1 MVENSQ
7 SKDED
12 KNPQKLGSTFH
23 RTFPLVRSALSQ
35 VLELAVKT
43 VESDGENAKLPRSK
57 IQQSTSLGTI
67 YVEAMPRYCRGA
79 GLLKKNYLPTYFG
92 YYAYKHDQ
100 LLELTGTQWLMHY
113 FLSSPNGSGPAFWN
127 HVILKRFYLG
137 STFTRDT
144 IVEDI
149 GNFIWQI
156 ENKVLNKND
165 VGATATIFL
174 GTYTKP
180 EGLGKLHILEVTES
194 GRYRVREGAT
204 APAWAVG
211 FALLDFWEAQYPGR
225 ISVGLNTLHESNF
238 AKLFMIGKADLEAV
252 LRTLQEANYIEIHRT
267 AQPFQVVL
275 LRQDREPLL
284 KKLYGAD

>member
-1 MVENSQ
+1 MNIDRV
-7 SKDED
+7 
-12 KNPQKLGSTFH
+12 GTIFH
-23 RTFPLVRSALSQ
+23 
-35 VLELAVKT
+35 
-43 VESDGENAKLPRSK
+43 ESFSYSRKSVSK
-57 IQQSTSLGTI
+57 ILQTISENPSIMDFKQSEREEILLERTSLGTRYI
-67 YVEAMPRYCRGA
+67 KAMPKYAIGSGVLHGDYRLTDLGRIA
-79 GLLKKNYLPTYFG
+79 LLFDPMLDKI
-92 YYAYKHDQ
+92 
-100 LLELTGTQWLMHY
+100 GTQWLLHY
-113 FLSSPNGSGPAFWN
+113 HLSAPHGPGPTFWN
-127 HVILKRFYLG
+127 HIVINQFYLG
-137 STFTRDT
+137 NIFSPENL
-144 IVEDI
+144 IEQI
-149 GNFIWQI
+149 GNFVWQH
-156 ENKVLNKND
+156 ENKVLAKRS
-165 VGATATIFL
+165 VGSTVTIFL

-204 APAWAVG
+204 APAWALG
-211 FALLDFWEAQYPGR
+211 YALLDFWEAQYPGR